1 MTKGGRDCS
10 IMLLWCKNWVMA
22 PELSIQNQN
31 FTRDSEKLKKNVSW
45 TGRRPKVGI
54 HRQFLGIHHCLWRF
68 VTSTPHRSEFN
79 GIGERAEKLLEL
91 FRSEKGGSGNDCN
104 PTATVHEERDQNLS
118 DWCNNTHERRPGY
131 VPKNLTTFA
140 ELTKRER
147 NVFRPKYGSG
157 ATSRSGI
164 DAEGR
169 EYIVDSSASMH
180 MMSKVDLAFEE
191 QFQIG
196 NADPLTAKKDERRT
210 SIRRGKYSWKTLI
223 WENRNRS
230 LTMFIWVALKENV
243 KQAKIWWTII
253 EKCLNPKSLL
263 ELPKSYL
270 FLSNLAQTALHGPMT
285 WKVMQRNAWRDIA
298 NLRIKRNKP
307 TTVLT
312 GNGTKR
318 TTEHA
323 TLNVEDL
330 DMFVTVQLLKD
341 SPAELSLGTLRRTL
355 VFVWIE
361 RKSITKFLQ

>member
-1 MTKGGRDCS
+1 MERYVRLGNGYSYEWKEGPNLIKNGKF
-10 IMLLWCKNWVMA
+10 ILCK
-22 PELSIQNQN
+22 SDN
-31 FTRDSEKLKKNVSW
+31 FVPSVALATDPRGVWKSECPS
-45 TGRRPKVGI
+45 
-54 HRQFLGIHHCLWRF
+54 FL
-68 VTSTPHRSEFN
+68 N
-79 GIGERAEKLLEL
+79 
-91 FRSEKGGSGNDCN
+91 
-104 PTATVHEERDQNLS
+104 
-118 DWCNNTHERRPGY
+118 
-131 VPKNLTTFA
+131 
-140 ELTKRER
+140 
-147 NVFRPKYGSG
+147 
-157 ATSRSGI
+157 SGI
-164 DAEGR
+164 CMVILWQDYHGNGNSR
-169 EYIVDSSASMH
+169 KFSLNTVG
-180 MMSKVDLAFEE
+180 KK
-191 QFQIG
+191 FQIG
-196 NADPLTAKKDERRT
+196 NAHPSTAKKDDACLCMWTISNWLGNRRT
-210 SIRRGKYSWKTLI
+210 SIRVGKYSWKTLI

-298 NLRIKRNKP
+298 NLSIKRNKP
-307 TTVLT
+307 TTVIT

-361 RKSITKFLQ
+361 RKSITKFLQELLHLLLQIWQIRANYRTRSYQRRSYFSVSRRFRRNKHEFGFGWPSAANCIG